1 MLQMKTIEQRLDAI
15 ERKIMANQ
23 KKKILEIQRKDKKLQ
38 KDIAY
43 VLMLLEKNHLGTTHE

>member
-1 MLQMKTIEQRLDAI
+1 MKTIEQRLDAI

-43 VLMLLEKNHLGTTHE
+43 VLDLLEKNPLGSTRE